1 LIFPLLKKKDKFN
14 LFLFSWQPL
23 CSLNPKEVAV
33 AAAQPVERRFV
44 EIKQK
49 QKTKKSCLN
58 LSLFLHPTA
67 V

>member
-49 QKTKKSCLN
+49 QKTLVSICHCF
-58 LSLFLHPTA
+58 SIQPQFE
-67 V
+67 